1 VGRIRTRLR
10 VAVRLVGLA
19 LLLCAALAGSAPVQA
34 EVAAAVDLE
43 LILAVDASRSVDA
56 EEAHLQRQGY
66 ISALTDPR
74 VVKAIQSGA
83 TGRIAVLYFE
93 WASEFYQRIIIDWTV
108 ISDEASARAVADALA
123 AAPIRAERRTSVSG
137 AIRFASGL
145 FGRSYRSERRVIDIS
160 GDGRNNAG
168 PPIETARAEAL
179 AKDITINGLP
189 ILNDKP
195 RFSDFGGYG
204 LDPHLDRYY
213 QESVVGGP
221 GSFVIPADDFQSFDR
236 AILAKLIREIA
247 AAPVVGRRLAA
258 SEPTD

>member
-1 VGRIRTRLR
+1 MGRVRTRPR
-10 VAVRLVGLA
+10 VVIRLVGLA
-19 LLLCAALAGSAPVQA
+19 LLLCAALTGSAPVQA
-34 EVAAAVDLE
+34 DAAVAVDLE
-43 LILAVDASRSVDA
+43 LVLAVDASRSVDA

-66 ISALTDPR
+66 IAALTDPR
-74 VVKAIQSGA
+74 VVKAIQSGT

-93 WASEFYQRIIIDWTV
+93 WASEFYQRIVVDWTV

-123 AAPIRAERRTSVSG
+123 VAPYRSERRTSISG

-145 FGRSYRSERRVIDIS
+145 FGQSYRGERRVIDIS

-179 AKDITINGLP
+179 ARDITINGLP

-195 RFSDFGGYG
+195 KFNGFGGYG

-236 AILAKLIREIA
+236 AILSKLIREVA
-247 AAPVVGRRLAA
+247 AAPIDGRQLAA
-258 SEPTD
+258 SAPTD